1 MLKVWN
7 LKCFL
12 AQNTCYQRIN
22 QKFGSSY
29 STVTKYKKSEVLQNH
44 EYENSAKLTWSD
56 FLFCRSSV
64 ILIFQFD
71 PFTAALWNSPYW
83 AYFKKIA
90 LQPLAKSM
98 TLEAKKKLAL
108 RSNLPSERCINLT
121 FNLLFQYQTEVW
133 AVLQTRPDG
142 ILLICKPQKIVK
154 LDSRLCVAHSA

>member
-56 FLFCRSSV
+56 FLFLPQQRNTNFSV
-64 ILIFQFD
+64 
-71 PFTAALWNSPYW
+71 
-83 AYFKKIA
+83 
-90 LQPLAKSM
+90 
-98 TLEAKKKLAL
+98 
-108 RSNLPSERCINLT
+108 
-121 FNLLFQYQTEVW
+121 
-133 AVLQTRPDG
+133 
-142 ILLICKPQKIVK
+142 
-154 LDSRLCVAHSA
+154 